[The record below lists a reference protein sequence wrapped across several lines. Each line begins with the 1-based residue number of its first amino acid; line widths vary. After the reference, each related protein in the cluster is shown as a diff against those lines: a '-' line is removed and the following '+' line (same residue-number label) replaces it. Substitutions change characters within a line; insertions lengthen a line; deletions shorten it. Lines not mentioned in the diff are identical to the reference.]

1 MRPSPVFSLR
11 IRSFVSRHD
20 VVPPSATVQK
30 PIEAAYYR
38 GGTSRGVILQPQAL
52 PKERARWPTIFRQ
65 IMGSGDPYGRQL
77 DGMGAGIS
85 SLSKICLVEPYGRRV
100 ALPERATRFRTGFG
114 GIDAAR
120 KSAQAAQAAEAL
132 EEAKATGEEPKLD
145 IDYTF
150 VGLGIEDDEVDVAGN
165 CGNMSSAIGPYAYNA
180 GLLPSRIYAQG
191 DGEVTVK
198 IRNTNTGKLLDST
211 FEVIGAQAAVAG
223 DYSIDGVTG
232 KGSKIRLDFKRPYGS
247 KTGRVLPT
255 GRRVD
260 NIGGYRVSCIDGA
273 NPAIFV
279 RADDVGVDG
288 TILPDDFN
296 NLQEKLALLESIRK
310 AAAVVMGIASTED
323 EVPRTVP
330 KIGIVSQSSAHPV
343 LSGKTLKASQM
354 DIVVRFLSDTQ
365 PHRAIP
371 LTAALTTAVAARIPG
386 TVVEQMLA
394 PEPLME
400 GAITIGHASGRL
412 QVNATMDAR
421 NKLIPASG
429 TVYRT
434 AKRLLEGNIFWA
446 DKFGETEP
454 REDTTETD
462 TSYGSNGRHSLG
474 LAFVLENRGK
484 DSSHLFEED
493 VARAKQQSADADMDR
508 IISQQPTLE
517 QIEENEQKEEPEVPI
532 LVYRPLPD
540 PHRKRRDLREIPKE
554 EDALTLAIQGLH
566 SELTGLLHDEKI
578 MDTTEQNSN
587 LLEAVLR
594 AHRDI
599 QINSLI
605 QRRSAEKASEKAKR
619 SMVQKS
625 RTRAQK
631 VTAGGKLRWEH
642 VERAISARVTEKAR
656 KRVESWGRTER
667 TDNDDM
673 DEHMGKRVEREMTLQ
688 GDGGEQQDTER
699 SVRDDMEEWMRKRK
713 DEDQK
718 RSFRE
723 DMEIWKRNAQ
733 KKKKRLEKKEREMM
747 GDDMEEWERSQEEEE
762 EEEDRR
768 IRREAL
774 DEILSNREKGDTS
787 MFSMDPEFDALAERE
802 PGKRAPRDVGPKIST
817 YPVKTAKMKAKR
829 MKALYRKPRSWNS
842 R

>member
-1 MRPSPVFSLR
+1 
-11 IRSFVSRHD
+11 
-20 VVPPSATVQK
+20 
-30 PIEAAYYR
+30 
-38 GGTSRGVILQPQAL
+38 
-52 PKERARWPTIFRQ
+52 
-65 IMGSGDPYGRQL
+65 MGSGDPYGRQL

-114 GIDAAR
+114 GIDAVR
-120 KSAQAAQAAEAL
+120 KSAQAIQAAEAL
-132 EEAKATGEEPKLD
+132 EEAGLAGDEPKLD

-180 GLLPSRIYAQG
+180 GLLPSRVYAQG

-211 FEVIGAQAAVAG
+211 FEVIGGQAAVAG

-310 AAAVVMGIASTED
+310 AAAVVMGIAPTED

-434 AKRLLEGNIFWA
+434 AKRLLEGNVFWA
-446 DKFGETEP
+446 DKFGETEL
-454 REDTTETD
+454 REDTTETN
-462 TSYGSNGRHSLG
+462 TTYGSNGRHSLG

-493 VARAKQQSADADMDR
+493 VARAKQQESDMDQ

-605 QRRSAEKASEKAKR
+605 QRRSAEKASEKAKK

-642 VERAISARVTEKAR
+642 VERAISARVTEQAR

-667 TDNDDM
+667 TDTNDM

-688 GDGGEQQDTER
+688 GDGGEQHNAKR
-699 SVRDDMEEWMRKRK
+699 SVRDDMEEWMRSQEEEERGDGGEQQKTERSVKEDMEEWMRK
-713 DEDQK
+713 KQDEEQK
-718 RSFRE
+718 RAFRE

-733 KKKKRLEKKEREMM
+733 EKKERIEKREREMM
-747 GDDMEEWERSQEEEE
+747 RDDIEGWERSQEEEE
-762 EEEDRR
+762 EKERR

-787 MFSMDPEFDALAERE
+787 MFSKDPDFDALAERE
-802 PGKRAPRDVGPKIST
+802 PGKRTPRDVGPKISV

>member
-120 KSAQAAQAAEAL
+120 KSSQAIQAAEAL
-132 EEAKATGEEPKLD
+132 EEAGLAGDEPKLD

-150 VGLGIEDDEVDVAGN
+150 VGLGIEDNEVDVAGN

-180 GLLPSRIYAQG
+180 GLLPSRVYAQG

-412 QVNATMDAR
+412 QVNATMDPR

-454 REDTTETD
+454 REDTTETN
-462 TSYGSNGRHSLG
+462 TTYGSNGRHSLG

-493 VARAKQQSADADMDR
+493 VARAKQQESDMDQ

-540 PHRKRRDLREIPKE
+540 PHRKRRDLRETPKE

-605 QRRSAEKASEKAKR
+605 QRRSAEKASEKAKK

-642 VERAISARVTEKAR
+642 VERAISARVTEQAR

-667 TDNDDM
+667 TDTDDM
-673 DEHMGKRVEREMTLQ
+673 DEHMGERVERNMTLQ
-688 GDGGEQQDTER
+688 GDGGEQQKMER
-699 SVRDDMEEWMRKRK
+699 SVKEDMEEWMMKKK
-713 DEDQK
+713 DEEQK
-718 RSFRE
+718 RSFRA
-723 DMEIWKRNAQ
+723 DMEIRKRNAQ
-733 KKKKRLEKKEREMM
+733 EKKERMEKREREMM

-762 EEEDRR
+762 EEEEERR

-787 MFSMDPEFDALAERE
+787 MFSRDPEFDALADRE
-802 PGKRAPRDVGPKIST
+802 PGKRAPRDVGPRIST
-817 YPVKTAKMKAKR
+817 YPVKTAKKKAKR